1 MSTARGDLLLGK
13 IALREGLITRE
24 QLFDCLQAQERNP
37 SKSIGSIMVAR
48 GYLRNEDVERLVE
61 LQKKAFQ
68 GVTDGASP
76 QKRSILLGKIL
87 VDKGLATEYQVNEC
101 LRLQGRMSELG
112 INPVPQLGEILLRRN
127 YVDKGALE
135 TALQL
140 QNLQLYTCPECGA
153 AIEIVESAAP
163 REEYKCKACGT
174 AVPFLFAKMATA
186 VKDALDEASREH
198 DVELPDEVRIAASEP
213 SKCFGRYILIKEIG
227 RGGAGIV
234 YKAWQ
239 QDLNRVVALKILPHE
254 SDTAAG
260 VKTPFG
266 DVEDVKRFYNETRA
280 HADLS
285 HPNIVPILD
294 FGTVDNHFYYTMKY
308 IEGVTLD
315 GVVREG
321 IDERAFQTT
330 FVSDITKIPDEVR
343 RDTARIVRGKG
354 MPLRKALELI
364 RDLTL
369 AVDFAHERGVYH
381 RDIKPANIIIDRD
394 AKPWLMDFGLAKI
407 TQIGDSAYVKGVIM
421 GTPYYMPPEQ
431 ALGDMEQVDNLSDI
445 YSLGAV
451 LYEMVSGYCPY
462 TGKTPDEVLSALI
475 KDPPEALLSHVP
487 SLPGEVVGII
497 EKAMAREKSKRYPA
511 AKHLAE
517 DIENYLADRPLNEEP
532 RGARSKTMWGRLKG
546 LLGGAKEEGSAPKA
560 T

>member
-1 MSTARGDLLLGK
+1 LGK

-48 GYLRNEDVERLVE
+48 GYLRNEDVDRLIE
-61 LQKKAFQ
+61 IQKKAFNG
-68 GVTDGASP
+68 GVDGQP
-76 QKRSILLGKIL
+76 QSRRSILLGKIL

-112 INPVPQLGEILLRRN
+112 ITPVPQLGEVLLRRN
-127 YVDKGALE
+127 YVDKAALE

-140 QNLQLYTCPECGA
+140 QNLQLYTCPDCGA
-153 AIEIVESAAP
+153 AIEISDTSAP
-163 REEYKCKACGT
+163 REEYKCKACGA

-186 VKDALDEASREH
+186 VKEALDEASREH
-198 DVELPDEVRIAASEP
+198 DLELPDEVRLAAAEP
-213 SKCFGRYILIKEIG
+213 SKCFGRYVLIKEIG

-239 QDLNRVVALKILPHE
+239 QDLNKVVALKILPHE

-294 FGTVDNHFYYTMKY
+294 FGAVDNHFYYTMKY

-330 FVSDITKIPDEVR
+330 FVTDINKIPDDVR

-369 AVDFAHERGVYH
+369 AVNFAHERGVYH
-381 RDIKPANIIIDRD
+381 RDIKPANIIIDRN
-394 AKPWLMDFGLAKI
+394 AKPWLMDFGLAKVI
-407 TQIGDSAYVKGVIM
+407 QIGDSSYVKGVIM

-462 TGKTPDEVLSALI
+462 TGKTPDEVLAALV

-487 SLPGEVVGII
+487 SLPADVVAII
-497 EKAMAREKSKRYPA
+497 EKTMAREKSKRYPV
-511 AKHLAE
+511 AKALAE
-517 DIENYLADRPLNEEP
+517 DIENYLAGRPLNEEP
-532 RGARSKTMWGRLKG
+532 RGARSRTVWGRLKG
-546 LLGGAKEEGSAPKA
+546 LLGSAEP
-560 T
+560 

>member
-37 SKSIGSIMVAR
+37 SKSIGSIMVSR
-48 GYLRNEDVERLVE
+48 GYLRNEDVDRLVE
-61 LQKKAFQ
+61 IQKKAFEGG
-68 GVTDGASP
+68 GVDAAGLATRSGA
-76 QKRSILLGKIL
+76 LLGKLL

-101 LRLQGRMSELG
+101 LRLQGRMTELG
-112 INPVPQLGEILLRRN
+112 INPVPQLGEILIRRN
-127 YVDKGALE
+127 YVDRGALE

-153 AIEIVESAAP
+153 AIEITDSSTPGKEF
-163 REEYKCKACGT
+163 KCAKCGT

-186 VKDALDEASREH
+186 VKEALDTASKEH
-198 DVELPDEVRIAASEP
+198 DVELPDEVRLAAAEP

-239 QDLNRVVALKILPHE
+239 QDLNKVVALKILPHE

-280 HADLS
+280 HADLA

-294 FGTVDNHFYYTMKY
+294 FGAVDNHFYYTMKY

-330 FVSDITKIPDEVR
+330 FITDITRTPEEGR

-364 RDLTL
+364 RDLTM
-369 AVDFAHERGVYH
+369 AVDYAHERGVYH
-381 RDIKPANIIIDRD
+381 RDIKPANIIIDKN
-394 AKPWLMDFGLAKI
+394 AKPWLMDFGLAKVI
-407 TQIGDSAYVKGVIM
+407 QIGDSSYVKGVIM

-462 TGKTPDEVLSALI
+462 TGKTPDEVLTALT
-475 KDPPEALLSHVP
+475 KDAPESLLSHVP
-487 SLPGEVVGII
+487 GLPGDVVSII

-511 AKHLAE
+511 AKALSE
-517 DIENYLADRPLNEEP
+517 DIENYLSGRLLNEEP
-532 RGARSKTMWGRLKG
+532 RGARARSVWGRLKG
-546 LLGGAKEEGSAPKA
+546 LLGGHEPPPSKG
-560 T
+560 

>member
-1 MSTARGDLLLGK
+1 MSSSRVDLLLGK

-24 QLFDCLQAQERNP
+24 QLFDCLQSQERNP
-37 SKSIGSIMVAR
+37 SKSIGSIMVSR
-48 GYLRNEDVERLVE
+48 GYLRHEDVERLVE
-61 LQKKAFQ
+61 IQKKAFEASP
-68 GVTDGASP
+68 DGASVP
-76 QKRSILLGKIL
+76 NRRSLLLGRTL
-87 VDKGLATEYQVNEC
+87 VARGLATEYQVNEC
-101 LRLQGRMSELG
+101 LRLQGRMAELG
-112 INPVPQLGEILLRRN
+112 IQPVPLLGEILLRRN
-127 YVDKGALE
+127 YVHKDALE

-140 QNLQLYTCPECGA
+140 QNLQLYACPDCGA
-153 AIEIVESAAP
+153 AIQLPSTPGGED
-163 REEYKCKACGT
+163 EYTCASCG
-174 AVPFLFAKMATA
+174 AGVPFLFAKMASA
-186 VKDALDEASREH
+186 VKEALDTASKEQ
-198 DVELPDEVRIAASEP
+198 DVELPDEVRLAAAEP
-213 SKCFGRYILIKEIG
+213 SKRFGKYILIKEIG

-239 QDLNRVVALKILPHE
+239 QDLNKALALKILPHE

-280 HADLS
+280 HADLR

-294 FGTVDNHFYYTMKY
+294 FGTVDNHFYYTMQY

-330 FVSDITKIPDEVR
+330 FISDKDRFQPEER
-343 RDTARIVRGKG
+343 RETARIVRGKG

-369 AVDFAHERGVYH
+369 AVDFAHGLGVYH
-381 RDIKPANIIIDRD
+381 RDIKPANIIIDKS

-431 ALGDMEQVDNLSDI
+431 AIGDMEQVDNLSDVF
-445 YSLGAV
+445 SLGAV

-462 TGKTPDEVLSALI
+462 TGKTPDEVL
-475 KDPPEALLSHVP
+475 ALLPKEAPEPVTMYVP
-487 SLPGEVVGII
+487 GLPEDVVAII
-497 EKAMAREKSKRYPA
+497 QKAMAREKSKRYPS
-511 AKHLAE
+511 AKALAE
-517 DIENYLADRPLNEEP
+517 DINHFLAGEPLNEEP
-532 RGARSKTMWGRLKG
+532 RGARSRSVWGKLKG
-546 LLGGAKEEGSAPKA
+546 LFGGEEPAP
-560 T
+560 

>member
-48 GYLRNEDVERLVE
+48 GYLRNEDVDRLVE
-61 LQKKAFQ
+61 IQKKAFEA
-68 GVTDGASP
+68 GPEGAP
-76 QKRSILLGKIL
+76 TQNRRSILLGKIL
-87 VDKGLATEYQVNEC
+87 VDRGLATEYQVNEC

-127 YVDKGALE
+127 YVDKAALE

-153 AIEIVESAAP
+153 AIEIADTTVP
-163 REEYKCKACGT
+163 KEEIKCKACG
-174 AVPFLFAKMATA
+174 AGVPFLFAKMATA
-186 VKDALDEASREH
+186 VKEALDEASREH
-198 DVELPDEVRIAASEP
+198 DVELPDEVRLAAAEP
-213 SKCFGRYILIKEIG
+213 SKCFGRYVLIKEIG

-239 QDLNRVVALKILPHE
+239 QDLNKVVALKILPHE

-294 FGTVDNHFYYTMKY
+294 FGAVDNHFYYTMKY

-330 FVSDITKIPDEVR
+330 FVTDINRIPDDVR

-369 AVDFAHERGVYH
+369 AVDWAHERGVYH
-381 RDIKPANIIIDRD
+381 RDIKPANIIIDRN
-394 AKPWLMDFGLAKI
+394 AKPWLMDFGLAKV

-462 TGKTPDEVLSALI
+462 TGKTPDEVLAALV
-475 KDPPEALLSHVP
+475 KEAPEPLLSHVP
-487 SLPGEVVGII
+487 SLPVDVVGII
-497 EKAMAREKSKRYPA
+497 EKAMAREKSRRYPA
-511 AKHLAE
+511 AKALAE
-517 DIENYLADRPLNEEP
+517 DIEHFLAGRPLNEEP

-546 LLGGAKEEGSAPKA
+546 LLGN
-560 T
+560 

>member
-1 MSTARGDLLLGK
+1 MSTGRGDLLLGK

-61 LQKKAFQ
+61 IQKKAFESGPEGTPTQ
-68 GVTDGASP
+68 NR
-76 QKRSILLGKIL
+76 RSVLLGKIL
-87 VDKGLATEYQVNEC
+87 VDRGLATEYQVNEC

-127 YVDKGALE
+127 YVDKAALE

-140 QNLQLYTCPECGA
+140 QNLQLYTCPECNA
-153 AIEIVESAAP
+153 AIEITDATTP
-163 REEYKCKACGT
+163 REEIKCKACG
-174 AVPFLFAKMATA
+174 AGVPFLFAKMATA
-186 VKDALDEASREH
+186 VKEALDEASREH
-198 DVELPDEVRIAASEP
+198 DVELPDEVRLAAAEP
-213 SKCFGRYILIKEIG
+213 SKCFGRYVLIKEIG

-239 QDLNRVVALKILPHE
+239 QDLNKVVALKILPHE

-294 FGTVDNHFYYTMKY
+294 FGAVDNHFYYTMKY

-330 FVSDITKIPDEVR
+330 FVTDISKVQEEMR

-381 RDIKPANIIIDRD
+381 RDIKPANIIIDRN
-394 AKPWLMDFGLAKI
+394 AKPWLMDFGLAKVI
-407 TQIGDSAYVKGVIM
+407 QIGDSAYVKGVIM

-462 TGKTPDEVLSALI
+462 TGKTPDEVLAALV
-475 KDPPEALLSHVP
+475 KESPEPLLSHVP
-487 SLPGEVVGII
+487 SLPADVASII
-497 EKAMAREKSKRYPA
+497 EKAMAREKSRRYPI
-511 AKHLAE
+511 AKALAE
-517 DIENYLADRPLNEEP
+517 DIENYLASRPLNEEP
-532 RGARSKTMWGRLKG
+532 RGARSKSMWGRLKG
-546 LLGGAKEEGSAPKA
+546 LLGN
-560 T
+560 

>member
-13 IALREGLITRE
+13 IAFREGLITRE

-61 LQKKAFQ
+61 IQKKAFES
-68 GVTDGASP
+68 GSDGASP
-76 QKRSILLGKIL
+76 ENRRSVLLGKII
-87 VDKGLATEYQVNEC
+87 VDRGLATEYQVNEC
-101 LRLQGRMSELG
+101 LRLQGRMTELG
-112 INPVPQLGEILLRRN
+112 INPVPQLGEILIRRN

-153 AIEIVESAAP
+153 AIEIAKSTST
-163 REEYKCKACGT
+163 REEYTCKACGA

-186 VKDALDEASREH
+186 VKEALDEASREH
-198 DVELPDEVRIAASEP
+198 DVELPDEVRLAAAEP

-239 QDLNRVVALKILPHE
+239 QDLNKVVALKILPHE

-285 HPNIVPILD
+285 HPNVVPILD
-294 FGTVDNHFYYTMKY
+294 FGAVDNHFYYTMKY

-330 FVSDITKIPDEVR
+330 FITDVGKAPEDLR
-343 RDTARIVRGKG
+343 RETARIVRGKG
-354 MPLRKALELI
+354 MPLRKALEII

-369 AVDFAHERGVYH
+369 AVDFAHQHGVYH
-381 RDIKPANIIIDRD
+381 RDIKPANIIIDKN
-394 AKPWLMDFGLAKI
+394 AKPWLMDFGLAKVI
-407 TQIGDSAYVKGVIM
+407 QIGDSSYVKGVIM

-451 LYEMVSGYCPY
+451 LYEMVSGYCPF
-462 TGKTPDEVLSALI
+462 TGKTPDEVLTSLV
-475 KDPPEALLSHVP
+475 KEPPEPLLSHVP
-487 SLPGEVVGII
+487 SLPADVVAII
-497 EKAMAREKSKRYPA
+497 EKAMAREKAKRYPV
-511 AKHLAE
+511 AKALAE
-517 DIENYLADRPLNEEP
+517 DIENFLAEKPLNEEP
-532 RGARSKTMWGRLKG
+532 RGARSKSVWGRLKG
-546 LLGGAKEEGSAPKA
+546 LLGGES
-560 T
+560 

>member
-1 MSTARGDLLLGK
+1 MSTGRGDLLIGK
-13 IALREGLITRE
+13 IALREGLLTRE

-37 SKSIGSIMVAR
+37 SRSIGSIMVSR
-48 GYLRNEDVERLVE
+48 GYLRQEDVERLAE
-61 LQKKAFQ
+61 IQKRAFE
-68 GVTDGASP
+68 GPGEGAAPSR
-76 QKRSILLGKIL
+76 RSILIGKL
-87 VDKGLATEYQVNEC
+87 LADRGLATEYQVNEC
-101 LRLQGRMSELG
+101 LRLQGRMAELG
-112 INPVPQLGEILLRRN
+112 IKPVPQLGEILLRRS

-140 QNLQLYTCPECGA
+140 QNLQLYTCPDCGA
-153 AIEIVESAAP
+153 SIDIPAASP
-163 REEYKCKACGT
+163 DREEYKCAACG
-174 AVPFLFAKMATA
+174 AEVPFLFAKMATA
-186 VKDALDEASREH
+186 VKEALDEASREH
-198 DVELPDEVRIAASEP
+198 DVELPDEVRIAAKEP
-213 SKCFGRYILIKEIG
+213 SKSFGKYVLLREIG

-239 QDLNRVVALKILPHE
+239 RDLNKVVALKILPHE

-285 HPNIVPILD
+285 HPNVVPILD

-330 FVSDITKIPDEVR
+330 FITDLDRAPAELR
-343 RDTARIVRGKG
+343 RETARIVKGKG
-354 MPLRKALELI
+354 MPLRKALELM
-364 RDLTL
+364 RDIAL
-369 AVDFAHERGVYH
+369 AVDFAHRRGVYH
-381 RDIKPANIIIDRD
+381 RDIKPANLIIDKN

-462 TGKTPDEVLSALI
+462 TGRTPDEVLNLLPREA
-475 KDPPEALLSHVP
+475 PEPVRFHVP
-487 SLPGEVVGII
+487 SLPDDVALVI
-497 EKAMAREKSKRYPA
+497 EKAMQREKPRRYA
-511 AKHLAE
+511 AAADLAE
-517 DIENYLADRPLNEEP
+517 DIDRALAGKPLQDEP
-532 RGARSKTMWGRLKG
+532 RGARPASVWNRIRG
-546 LLGGAKEEGSAPKA
+546 LFGGKS
-560 T
+560 

>member
-37 SKSIGSIMVAR
+37 SKSIGSIMVSR
-48 GYLRNEDVERLVE
+48 GYLRNEDVDRLVE
-61 LQKKAFQ
+61 IQKKAFEGG
-68 GVTDGASP
+68 GVDAAGLATRSGA
-76 QKRSILLGKIL
+76 LLGKLL

-101 LRLQGRMSELG
+101 LRLQGRMTELG
-112 INPVPQLGEILLRRN
+112 INPVPQLGEILIRRN
-127 YVDKGALE
+127 YVDRGALE

-153 AIEIVESAAP
+153 AIEITDSSTPGKEF
-163 REEYKCKACGT
+163 KCAKCGT

-186 VKDALDEASREH
+186 VKEALDTASKEH
-198 DVELPDEVRIAASEP
+198 DVELPDEVRLAAAEP

-239 QDLNRVVALKILPHE
+239 QDLNKVVALKILPHE

-280 HADLS
+280 HADLA

-294 FGTVDNHFYYTMKY
+294 FGAVDNHFYYTMKY

-330 FVSDITKIPDEVR
+330 FITDITRTPEEGR

-364 RDLTL
+364 RDLTM
-369 AVDFAHERGVYH
+369 AVDYAHERGVYH
-381 RDIKPANIIIDRD
+381 RDIKPANIIIDKN
-394 AKPWLMDFGLAKI
+394 AKPWLMDFGLAKVI
-407 TQIGDSAYVKGVIM
+407 QIGDSSYVKGVIM

-462 TGKTPDEVLSALI
+462 TGKTPDEVLTSLVKEA
-475 KDPPEALLSHVP
+475 PEALLSHVP
-487 SLPGEVVGII
+487 TLPGDVVSII
-497 EKAMAREKSKRYPA
+497 EKAMAREKSRRYPA
-511 AKHLAE
+511 AKALSE
-517 DIENYLADRPLNEEP
+517 DIENYLSGRLLNEEP
-532 RGARSKTMWGRLKG
+532 RGARARSVWGRLKG
-546 LLGGAKEEGSAPKA
+546 LLGGHEPPPSKG
-560 T
+560 

>member
-1 MSTARGDLLLGK
+1 MPTDRGDLLIGK
-13 IALREGLITRE
+13 IALREGLVTRE

-37 SKSIGSIMVAR
+37 SKSLGSIMVSR
-48 GYLRNEDVERLVE
+48 GYLRNEDIERLLG
-61 LQKKAFQ
+61 LQKRAFEVVPE
-68 GVTDGASP
+68 GTGASSR
-76 QKRSILLGKIL
+76 RSALIGKIFIRR
-87 VDKGLATEYQVNEC
+87 GLATEYQVNEC
-101 LRLQGRMSELG
+101 LRLQGRMGELG
-112 INPVPQLGEILLRRN
+112 ITPVPQLGEILIRRN
-127 YVDKGALE
+127 YLDKDAVE

-140 QNLQLYTCPECGA
+140 QNLQLYACPECGA
-153 AIEIVESAAP
+153 PIEIPEKAP
-163 REEYKCKACGT
+163 EQAEYACRSCGK

-186 VKDALDEASREH
+186 VKEALEEASREH
-198 DVELPDEVRIAASEP
+198 DLELPDEVRQAAAHA
-213 SKCFGRYILIKEIG
+213 SKSFGKYILLKEIG

-239 QDLNRVVALKILPHE
+239 QDLNKIVALKILPHE

-330 FVSDITKIPDEVR
+330 FIGGAAGTAAPER
-343 RDTARIVRGKG
+343 RETARIVKGKG
-354 MPLRKALELI
+354 MPLRKALEII
-364 RDLTL
+364 RDVAL
-369 AVDFAHERGVYH
+369 AVDYAHQHGVHH
-381 RDIKPANIIIDRD
+381 RDIKPANIIIDRG
-394 AKPWLMDFGLAKI
+394 AAPWLMDFGLAKV
-407 TQIGDSAYVKGVIM
+407 TKIGDSAYVKGVIM

-451 LYEMVSGYCPY
+451 LYEMVSGYCPF
-462 TGKTPDEVLSALI
+462 TGKTPDEVLSALP
-475 KDPPEALLSHVP
+475 KEPPEPIRTHVP
-487 SLPGEVVGII
+487 TLPPDVVSII
-497 EKAMAREKSKRYPA
+497 DKAMSREKRGRYPSGKA
-511 AKHLAE
+511 LAE
-517 DIENYLADRPLNEEP
+517 DIGNYLSEKALNEEP
-532 RGARSKTMWGRLKG
+532 LGARPRSVWQKLKG
-546 LLGGAKEEGSAPKA
+546 LFGGRPG
-560 T
+560 